1 MNYLNI
7 LLNDTIRK
15 LIYILDDLLITTQTE
30 HINRYYSDLLF
41 FSIVI
46 FITGFIIL
54 ALNKKNLIIFI
65 LGVELL
71 LLSLIINFTIFGMIH
86 GSITGQ
92 IYSLFIMT
100 LAAAEAAIGLSLVIC
115 AYNVKKSLSFKAFN
129 NLT

>member
-92 IYSLFIMT
+92 IYSLFIIT

>member
-41 FSIVI
+41 FSIII

>member
-1 MNYLNI
+1 MNYLNV

-15 LIYILDDLLITTQTE
+15 LIYILDDLLIITQTE
-30 HINRYYSDLLF
+30 HIHRYYSDLLF
-41 FSIVI
+41 FSVII
-46 FITGFIIL
+46 FITGFMIL

-65 LGVELL
+65 LGVELI
-71 LLSLIINFTIFGMIH
+71 LLSLIVNFTIFGMLH
-86 GSITGQ
+86 GSISGQ
-92 IYSLFIMT
+92 VYSLFIIT

>member
-1 MNYLNI
+1 MNYLNV

-15 LIYILDDLLITTQTE
+15 LIYILDDLLIITQTE
-30 HINRYYSDLLF
+30 HIHRYYSDLLF
-41 FSIVI
+41 FSVII

-65 LGVELL
+65 LGVELI
-71 LLSLIINFTIFGMIH
+71 LLSLIVNFTIFGMLH
-86 GSITGQ
+86 GSISGQ
-92 IYSLFIMT
+92 VYSLFIIT

>member
-41 FSIVI
+41 FSIII

-65 LGVELL
+65 LGVELI
-71 LLSLIINFTIFGMIH
+71 LLSLIVNFTIFGMLH
-86 GSITGQ
+86 GSISGQ
-92 IYSLFIMT
+92 VYSLFIIT

>member
-1 MNYLNI
+1 MNYLNV

-15 LIYILDDLLITTQTE
+15 LIYILDDLLIITQTD
-30 HINRYYSDLLF
+30 HIHRYYSDLLF
-41 FSIVI
+41 FSVII
-46 FITGFIIL
+46 FITGFMIL

-65 LGVELL
+65 LGVELI
-71 LLSLIINFTIFGMIH
+71 LLSLIVNFTIFGMLH
-86 GSITGQ
+86 GSISGQ
-92 IYSLFIMT
+92 VYSLFIIT